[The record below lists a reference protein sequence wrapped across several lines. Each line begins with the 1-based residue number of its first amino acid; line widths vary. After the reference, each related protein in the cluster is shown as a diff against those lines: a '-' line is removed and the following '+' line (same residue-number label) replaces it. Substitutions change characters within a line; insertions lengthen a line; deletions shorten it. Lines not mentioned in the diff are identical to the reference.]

1 LHHRRVIEDCGSWGD
16 HLKLARA
23 VDMDFQRRVYL
34 AGKNIL
40 FHPQLSLLKFP
51 SALWRTYALDSRPPQ
66 SDYLDLMKSNPVDLQ
81 HQILMEA
88 ATLLARQSNPR
99 IPVRQALQELLRS
112 LRHKIVESYGNDHWP
127 LAQLRFWYIQRMR
140 RRFRNRRGLPP
151 YQPHHQ

>member
-1 LHHRRVIEDCGSWGD
+1 
-16 HLKLARA
+16 
-23 VDMDFQRRVYL
+23 MDFQRRVYL

-66 SDYLDLMKSNPVDLQ
+66 SSYIDLMKSNPADLQ

-88 ATLLARQSNPR
+88 AILLARQSNPR
-99 IPVRQALQELLRS
+99 IPVRQALRELLRS
-112 LRHKIVESYGNDHWP
+112 LRNKIMDSYGNDHWP
-127 LAQLRFWYIQRMR
+127 LAQVRFWHVQRMR
-140 RRFRNRRGLPP
+140 RKSRNNRGLPP